1 MMRNRGRRAPW
12 CTPGMA
18 KNRQPVVEDP
28 RVALALG
35 FAAAVFAGYM
45 FYDAH
50 EGRGRERP
58 WWVRFVPGG

>member
-1 MMRNRGRRAPW
+1 MSSPDGR
-12 CTPGMA
+12 T
-18 KNRQPVVEDP
+18 PVVPDH
-28 RVALALG
+28 RVAIGLG

-58 WWVRFVPGG
+58 WWLRFVPGG